1 METPNT
7 QSTIIAEQYDKF
19 RAQDP
24 SIPGRI
30 LFTSGVNALIEENAR
45 ATPEGLLRVIR
56 EFNNFSEDND
66 PHGHS
71 DFGSLTFVG
80 TRLFWKIDLYDPD
93 YRYGSEQPTNL
104 WKTRRVLTVML
115 PQEY

>member
-1 METPNT
+1 MAPPNN
-7 QSTIIAEQYDKF
+7 QRAIIAEQNDKF

-24 SIPGRI
+24 RIPGRI
-30 LFTSGVNALIEENAR
+30 LFTQGVQDLIDRDTR
-45 ATPEGLLRVIR
+45 ATPEGVMRAIR
-56 EFNNFSEDND
+56 DFDDFSTDNN
-66 PHGHS
+66 PHGHR

-80 TRLFWKIDLYDPD
+80 TRLFWKIDLYDSD
-93 YRYGSEQPTNL
+93 YRYGSEHPTNL

>member
-1 METPNT
+1 MGTPDN
-7 QSTIIAEQYDKF
+7 QSEIIAEQNDKF

-24 SIPGRI
+24 NIPGRI
-30 LFTSGVNALIEENAR
+30 LFTQGVNALIEQDTR
-45 ATPEGLLRVIR
+45 ASPEGLLRVIR
-56 EFNNFSEDND
+56 EFDDFSEDNN
-66 PHGHS
+66 PHGHR

-80 TRLFWKIDLYDPD
+80 TRLFWKIDLYDHE

-115 PQEY
+115 PKEY